1 MIYLDYNATTPL
13 CDAAR
18 EAMLPYLGGK
28 FGNPSSVHA
37 AGREARAAIDNAR
50 DKIAALLH
58 AKPGEIIF
66 TGGATESCN
75 LGVLGLARSASAGG
89 LPGVPSAKPGHIISN
104 KAEHH
109 AVLHAVEHLEDR
121 EGFEVTW
128 LNVSKTG
135 MVDLDQLADSIRP
148 DTKLVSIMTANNETG
163 VIQPM
168 REISRICRERGVLLH
183 SDMVQAFGKIPVIPS
198 EVENGAAGKAATWTG
213 RPEAERTGSERIKP
227 RENIETLTQRDPS
240 IPKAFGTQDDLGSL
254 VDCAS
259 FAAHKFYGPKGTGFL
274 FLRSG
279 LPIEPLMFGG
289 AHENQRRPG
298 TENVAGVAGMAAAAE
313 WVLRNADGERQRQAQ
328 LRDDF
333 WTRIAKLFPDAQQ
346 NGDPAHRLA
355 NTLNASFIGV
365 DSETMLMAL
374 DLEGVCAS
382 SGSACMVGSVR
393 ASHVLLAMG
402 LPMESARSAIRF
414 SLGRP
419 TTAEEIAGAADALE
433 QIAKR
438 TKDAREY
445 ALA

>member
-1 MIYLDYNATTPL
+1 MIYLDNNATTPL

-18 EAMLPYLGGK
+18 EAMLPYLNDK

-50 DKIAALLH
+50 DKIAAFLH

-66 TGGATESCN
+66 TSGATESCN
-75 LGVLGLARSASAGG
+75 LGLLGLARSGSSRG
-89 LPGVPSAKPGHIISN
+89 GHIISN

-163 VIQPM
+163 VVQPM

-183 SDMVQAFGKIPVIPS
+183 SDIVQAFGKLNIDIS
-198 EVENGAAGKAATWTG
+198 LFDAG
-213 RPEAERTGSERIKP
+213 
-227 RENIETLTQRDPS
+227 
-240 IPKAFGTQDDLGSL
+240 
-254 VDCAS
+254 S

-279 LPIEPLMFGG
+279 LPIQPLMFGG

-313 WVLRNADGERQRQAQ
+313 WVLRDADAESQRQTQ
-328 LRDDF
+328 LRNDF
-333 WTRIAKLFPDAQQ
+333 WTHIENLFPDAQQ
-346 NGDPAHRLA
+346 NGDRAHRLA
-355 NTLNASFIGV
+355 NTLNTSFIGV

-414 SLGRP
+414 SLGRR
-419 TTAEEIAGAADALE
+419 TTAEEIADAADALAR
-433 QIAKR
+433 IAKR

-445 ALA
+445 AVA

>member
-13 CDAAR
+13 CDVAR
-18 EAMLPYLGGK
+18 EAMLPYLGRY
-28 FGNPSSVHA
+28 FGNPSSIHA

-50 DKIAALLH
+50 DKLGALFR

-75 LGVLGLARSASAGG
+75 LAVLGLARSSSSRG
-89 LPGVPSAKPGHIISN
+89 GHIISN

-109 AVLHAVEHLEDR
+109 AVLHPLEHLEQH

-128 LNVSKTG
+128 LNVSESG

-148 DTKLVSIMTANNETG
+148 DTRLVSIMTANNETG

-168 REISRICRERGVLLH
+168 REISQICRDRGVLLH
-183 SDMVQAFGKIPVIPS
+183 SDMVQAFGKTDVD
-198 EVENGAAGKAATWTG
+198 V
-213 RPEAERTGSERIKP
+213 
-227 RENIETLTQRDPS
+227 
-240 IPKAFGTQDDLGSL
+240 SL
-254 VDCAS
+254 VDVAS

-274 FLRSG
+274 CLRAG
-279 LPIEPLMFGG
+279 LPIQPIMFGG

-298 TENVAGVAGMAAAAE
+298 TENVAGIAGMAAAAE
-313 WVLRNADGERQRQAQ
+313 WILHDRETEQERRAQ
-328 LRDDF
+328 LRDQL
-333 WTRIAKLFPDAQQ
+333 WRSIVNVFPDAQQ
-346 NGDPAHRLA
+346 NGDPTHRLA

-374 DLEGVCAS
+374 DLEGICAS

-402 LPMESARSAIRF
+402 LPMERARSAIRL
-414 SLGRP
+414 SLGKW
-419 TTAEEIAGAADALE
+419 TTAEEIADTGDALDR
-433 QIAKR
+433 IAKR

>member
-18 EAMLPYLGGK
+18 EAMLPYLGRY

-50 DKIAALLH
+50 DKLGALLR

-75 LGVLGLARSASAGG
+75 LGVLGLARSSSSRG
-89 LPGVPSAKPGHIISN
+89 GHIISN

-109 AVLHAVEHLEDR
+109 AVLHPLEHLEQH

-128 LNVSKTG
+128 LNVSESGT
-135 MVDLDQLADSIRP
+135 VDLDQLADSIRP
-148 DTKLVSIMTANNETG
+148 DTRLVSIMTANNETG

-168 REISRICRERGVLLH
+168 REISQICRDRGVLLH
-183 SDMVQAFGKIPVIPS
+183 SDMVQAFGKTDVD
-198 EVENGAAGKAATWTG
+198 V
-213 RPEAERTGSERIKP
+213 
-227 RENIETLTQRDPS
+227 
-240 IPKAFGTQDDLGSL
+240 SL
-254 VDCAS
+254 VDVAS

-274 FLRSG
+274 CLRAG
-279 LPIEPLMFGG
+279 LPIQPIMFGG

-298 TENVAGVAGMAAAAE
+298 TENVAGIAGMAAAAE
-313 WVLRNADGERQRQAQ
+313 WILRDRETEQERRAQ
-328 LRDDF
+328 LRDQL
-333 WTRIAKLFPDAQQ
+333 WRSIADVFPDAQQ
-346 NGDPAHRLA
+346 NGDPTHRLA

-374 DLEGVCAS
+374 DLEGICAS

-402 LPMESARSAIRF
+402 LPMERARSAIRL
-414 SLGRP
+414 SLGKW
-419 TTAEEIAGAADALE
+419 TTAEEIAATGDALDR
-433 QIAKR
+433 IAKR